1 MSGECS
7 TYRERTGV
15 YTGLVG
21 KPDGRRLLER
31 PRGRWADNIKM
42 DL

>member
-1 MSGECS
+1 MSEECS

-15 YTGLVG
+15 YTVLVG
-21 KPDGRRLLER
+21 KPDGRR
-31 PRGRWADNIKM
+31 PRGRWEDYMKM